1 MHYKKLFYICKVI
14 KTKQLKLNTMTK
26 RDNLIIERIK
36 GMIKQAK
43 ETTLE
48 NTKLDDIEKARLEG
62 YINALYIIN
71 YDIKND
77 SRLQPNYKGI
87 S

>member
-1 MHYKKLFYICKVI
+1 
-14 KTKQLKLNTMTK
+14 MTE

-36 GMIKQAK
+36 EMIKQAK
-43 ETTLE
+43 ETSLE
-48 NTKLDDIEKARLEG
+48 NTKLDDTEKARLEG
-62 YINALYIIN
+62 YINALHIIN